1 MLRDEFKHLESRIG
15 PGLPGEKPEQTL
27 DRLRNQEATLR
38 GEIKERQG
46 KLEQIQVE
54 INKFLKLHPRLEK
67 EESLYQLMK
76 IRNKNF
82 YS

>member
-15 PGLPGEKPEQTL
+15 PDLPGEKPEQTL

-46 KLEQIQVE
+46 KLEQLQIK
-54 INKFLKLHPRLEK
+54 INEFLKLHSKLEK
-67 EESLYQLMK
+67 EEILFLRRRRDQFLS
-76 IRNKNF
+76 
-82 YS
+82 

>member
-15 PGLPGEKPEQTL
+15 PGPPGEKPEQTL

-46 KLEQIQVE
+46 KLEQLQIK
-54 INKFLKLHPRLEK
+54 INEFLKLHSKLEK
-67 EESLYQLMK
+67 EEILFLRRRRDQFLS
-76 IRNKNF
+76 
-82 YS
+82 